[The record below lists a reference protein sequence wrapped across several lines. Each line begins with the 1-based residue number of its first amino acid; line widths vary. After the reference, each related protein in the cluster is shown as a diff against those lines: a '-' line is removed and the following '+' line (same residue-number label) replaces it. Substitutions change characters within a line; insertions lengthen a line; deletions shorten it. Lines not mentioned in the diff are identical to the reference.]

1 MPSAMLH
8 KQLAFLC
15 RAEKMCT
22 LKTSYRVL
30 ILTIKTS
37 EKQTN
42 YQSKKLSNY
51 KTKPSSIE
59 LELTLFTR

>member
-15 RAEKMCT
+15 NAEKMCT

-42 YQSKKLSNY
+42 YQSELLSNY
-51 KTKPSSIE
+51 KQPSSIE